1 MSTVRRWLARIVAS
15 LLDAF
20 AVVTGFYYSKKYAAI
35 IKRLGLRP
43 ENDDADQPGLIIIQ
57 IDGLSYDHFLQA
69 VENGHLPYIQ
79 RMLKRGEVAVSRW
92 RCGLPSTT
100 PAAQAGIMF
109 GNNDG
114 IPAFRWYDKQHRT
127 SLVCKLPG
135 TAASLQ
141 SQIAQK
147 PGILAHGVSY
157 VNIFDGGAA
166 SSLFTLS
173 TLQPRH
179 LFAGV
184 QGIGFIAL
192 FLLNPIRALRILY
205 LVLKEYL
212 TDALQRVSSR
222 LKGQSYLPFIGI
234 FPLLRIFSNVIFR
247 EIETFAV
254 LVDIY
259 RGVPAIYATYY
270 GYDELAHHFGVHS
283 MAAHQA
289 LRGIDGCIRQIDR
302 LRRAGISRPYA
313 LFVLSD
319 HGLTPAVPFEERYG
333 QTLGQYIAGLLG
345 KEVILIEHGEGE
357 QQYLTQAHYLLDELK
372 AIEANLPPTAARVAR
387 RIRILVRRRLS
398 MPNNELPAWNVQR
411 RHDVVVKSSGSLA
424 HLYFNITNQPL
435 DLSEIA
441 AAFPDLV
448 IKLLAH
454 EGIWLVVAREREQVL
469 IMSQQGILTYDAQG
483 MPHIE
488 GENPLQRL
496 PEPWHAAQQ
505 ILRIARFPQS
515 GDLILFGN
523 YDPEKDLV
531 ICFEKQWA
539 SHGGIGGAQDYPFIL
554 YPRYLQWDLS
564 SVWNARDLYPL
575 FAQQRNLL
583 PSETMPDRPLP
594 LPIGVEI
601 GARDDEFS
609 PPHGERGQG

>member
-1 MSTVRRWLARIVAS
+1 MNTLRRWLARIVAN

-20 AVVTGFYYSKKYAAI
+20 AVITGFYYSKKYAAI

-43 ENDDADQPGLIIIQ
+43 ETDDAHQPGLIIIQ
-57 IDGLSYDHFLQA
+57 IDGLAYDHLLQA
-69 VENGHLPYIQ
+69 VENGHMPYI
-79 RMLKRGEVAVSRW
+79 RHILKRGDAAVSRW

-109 GNNDG
+109 GNNEG
-114 IPAFRWYDKQHRT
+114 IPAFRWYDKQRST

-147 PGILAHGVSY
+147 PGILTNGVSY

-184 QGIGFIAL
+184 QGISFIAL

-205 LVLKEYL
+205 LVLREYL
-212 TDALQRVSSR
+212 TDAIQRLSSR
-222 LKGQSYLPFIGI
+222 IRGLSYLPFIGV
-234 FPLLRIFSNVIFR
+234 FPLLRVFSNVIFR

-270 GYDELAHHFGVHS
+270 GYDELAHHFGIHS
-283 MAAHQA
+283 IAAHQA
-289 LRGIDGCIRQIDR
+289 LRDIDGCIRQIDR

-333 QTLGQYIAGLLG
+333 QTLGQYIASLLG
-345 KEVILIEHGEGE
+345 KEIILIEHGEGE
-357 QQYLTQAHYLLDELK
+357 QQYLTQTRYLLDELK

-387 RIRILVRRRLS
+387 RIRILVRRRLA
-398 MPNNELPAWNVQR
+398 MPNAELPTWNAER
-411 RHDVVVKSSGSLA
+411 KHDVVVKSSGSLA
-424 HLYFNITNQPL
+424 HVYFNIAQQPL
-435 DLSEIA
+435 DLSEISTM
-441 AAFPDLV
+441 FPNLL

-469 IMSQQGILTYDAQG
+469 IMSQQGILTYDAG
-483 MPHIE
+483 GIPHVE

-505 ILRIARFPQS
+505 IRRIASFPQS

-531 ICFEKQWA
+531 ICFERQWA
-539 SHGGIGGAQDYPFIL
+539 SHGGLGGAQDYPFIL
-554 YPRYLQWDLS
+554 YPRYLNWDLS
-564 SVWNARDLYPL
+564 LVHNACDLYPL

-583 PSETMPDRPLP
+583 PSKTMPDTGIPLP
-594 LPIGVEI
+594 VGVQIGTSNES
-601 GARDDEFS
+601 S
-609 PPHGERGQG
+609 PRKRNQG

>member
-1 MSTVRRWLARIVAS
+1 MSTVRRWLAHIVAT

-20 AVVTGFYYSKKYAAI
+20 AVVSGFYYSKKYAAI
-35 IKRLGLRP
+35 VKRLGLRP
-43 ENDDADQPGLIIIQ
+43 QIGDANQPGLIIIQ
-57 IDGLSYDHFLQA
+57 IDGLSYDHLLQA
-69 VENGHLPYIQ
+69 VENGHMPYI
-79 RMLKRGEVAVSRW
+79 RRRLRRGDLALSRW

-114 IPAFRWYDKQHRT
+114 IPAFRWYDKQRGA
-127 SLVCKLPG
+127 SVVCKLPA

-141 SQIAQK
+141 SQIAQS
-147 PGILAHGVSY
+147 PGILTDGVSY

-184 QGIGFIAL
+184 QGLGFIAL

-205 LVLKEYL
+205 LVLREYL
-212 TDALQRVSSR
+212 IDALQRVSSR

-270 GYDELAHHFGVHS
+270 GYDELAHHFGIHS

-289 LRGIDGCIRQIDR
+289 LRDIDGCVRQIDR
-302 LRRAGISRPYA
+302 LRRASLSRPYA
-313 LFVLSD
+313 LFILSD
-319 HGLTPAVPFEERYG
+319 HGLTPAVPFEERYK
-333 QTLGQYIAGLLG
+333 QTLGQYILGLLG

-357 QQYLTQAHYLLDELK
+357 QQYLAQTHYLLDELK
-372 AIEANLPPTAARVAR
+372 AIEANLSPAAARVAR
-387 RIRILVRRRLS
+387 RIRVLVRRRLS
-398 MPNNELPAWNVQR
+398 MPNNELPSWNVQR
-411 RHDVVVKSSGSLA
+411 KHDVVVKSSGSLA
-424 HLYFNITNQPL
+424 HVYFNVAKQPL

-448 IKLLAH
+448 IKLLEN
-454 EGIWLVVAREREQVL
+454 EGIWLVVARERDQVL
-469 IMSQQGILTYDAQG
+469 IMSQQGILTYDATG
-483 MPHIE
+483 VPHLE

-496 PEPWHAAQQ
+496 PEPWHAAEQ
-505 ILRIARFPQS
+505 IRRLARFPQS

-523 YDPEKDLV
+523 YDPQGDIV
-531 ICFEKQWA
+531 ICFERQWA
-539 SHGGIGGAQDYPFIL
+539 SHGGLGGAQDYPFIL
-554 YPRYLQWDLS
+554 YPRYLNWDLS
-564 SVWNARDLYPL
+564 SVQNSHDLYPL

-583 PSETMPDRPLP
+583 PLP
-594 LPIGVEI
+594 LPMPTKGSGIRKEQPCPSTVNQSESSGTN
-601 GARDDEFS
+601 S
-609 PPHGERGQG
+609 